1 MRLISISYMS
11 SAVEIPTREQIDQLL
26 ERSRAVN
33 AQEQVTG
40 VLFYAEGN
48 FHQYIEGPAE
58 GVERVYARIL
68 ASPLHRN
75 VFELLREP
83 IEERQFTDWSMGY
96 RAVGVGPDDPVLN
109 RLLADDAASTSA
121 GRLLLGAYWERV
133 VSLRMHA
140 LPGLRQT
147 PR

>member
-1 MRLISISYMS
+1 MPLLSISYMS
-11 SAVEIPTREQIDQLL
+11 SAVEIPTREQIDRLL

-40 VLFYAEGN
+40 VLFYADGN
-48 FHQYIEGPAE
+48 YHQYIEGPPE

-83 IEERQFTDWSMGY
+83 IEEREFSDWSMGY
-96 RAVGVGPDDPVLN
+96 RAVGVGPDDPILN
-109 RLLADDAASTSA
+109 RMLSDDASHTSA

-133 VSLRMHA
+133 VQLRMHA
-140 LPGLRQT
+140 LPGSRRPL
-147 PR
+147 P